1 MIQLF
6 FKVHNLTAHVLL
18 VRERRIQNTKIDF
31 LVVSFRIKEDW
42 QSQNIP

>member
-6 FKVHNLTAHVLL
+6 FKAHNLTAHVLL

-31 LVVSFRIKEDW
+31 LVIPFRIKENR
-42 QSQNIP
+42 QSHNIP